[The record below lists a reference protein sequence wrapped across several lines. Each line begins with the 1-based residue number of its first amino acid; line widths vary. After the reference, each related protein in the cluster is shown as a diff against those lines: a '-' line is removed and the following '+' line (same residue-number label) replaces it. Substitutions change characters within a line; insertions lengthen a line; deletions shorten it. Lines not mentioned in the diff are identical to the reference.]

1 MNLPQKIDLQM
12 KNLLII
18 LTIILASGIWFTAD
32 AGPFYRKTKHKPV
45 YRQSRQAIRRAAND
59 KPYYTR
65 LNGKVVRNT
74 RSVEMAKRRCNTSR
88 KLTRELNR

>member
-1 MNLPQKIDLQM
+1 MTGTM
-12 KNLLII
+12 KKLLLII
-18 LTIILASGIWFTAD
+18 IIFLMSGICFQSM

-45 YRQSRQAIRRAAND
+45 YRQSRQALRRAAND

-65 LNGKVVRNT
+65 FNGKVVRNT
-74 RSVEMAKRRCNTSR
+74 RSVEMAKRRCNSSR

>member
-1 MNLPQKIDLQM
+1 M
-12 KNLLII
+12 KKLLII
-18 LTIILASGIWFTAD
+18 LIIFLTSGIWSPAD
-32 AGPFYRKTKHKPV
+32 AGPFFRKTKHKPV

-65 LNGKVVRNT
+65 YNGKVVRNT
-74 RSVEMAKRRCNTSR
+74 RAVEMAKRRCQSSR